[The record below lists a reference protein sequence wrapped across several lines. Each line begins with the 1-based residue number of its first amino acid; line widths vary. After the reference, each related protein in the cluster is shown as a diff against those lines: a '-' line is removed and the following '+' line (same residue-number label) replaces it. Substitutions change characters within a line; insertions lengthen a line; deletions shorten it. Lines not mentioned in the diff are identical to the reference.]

1 MVQGD
6 NDEVMINES
15 PSVSYSKK
23 LDKITEVSRG
33 AETSQKKN

>member
-6 NDEVMINES
+6 NDEVEYNES
-15 PSVSYSKK
+15 PSVTISNK
-23 LDKITEVSRG
+23 LDRITEVSRG